1 MTIASA
7 PDTGNTEHLRPV
19 SQADVEGDILYPAL
33 RHFWHPVAYSSALT
47 GGPLGVVL
55 LDQDVLL
62 FRHGADIVAMDDRCV
77 HRGTKLSLGRVVP
90 EGIECAYH
98 GWRYDSA
105 GRCTHV
111 PASPELSSSVKTR
124 PLVYRATESA
134 GLIWVCLGEPRAPVP
149 AFPEF
154 DRPGYRL
161 LQGPTYD
168 WRTSAA
174 RRLENF
180 CDFAHFSFIH
190 EGTLGSR
197 SHATVKPVES
207 WREGHV
213 LRLRRS
219 GIMEPSAGFKKT
231 LLGITEEWIAP
242 VNEYHITLPHTVR
255 LERIFPNGNR
265 YALLMSAS
273 PVSAAITRSF
283 WWQARD
289 FGLAPEHDSAF
300 LNFELKIL
308 AEDINVV
315 ESQRPVWIPLR
326 SGEVSL
332 TPPDQ
337 VSLAYRRAL
346 RDIARQNL
354 SPARP

>member
-1 MTIASA
+1 M
-7 PDTGNTEHLRPV
+7 
-19 SQADVEGDILYPAL
+19 EGDILYPVL
-33 RHFWHPVAYSSALT
+33 RHYWHPVAYACALT
-47 GGPLGVVL
+47 DAPLGVVL

-62 FRHGADIVAMDDRCV
+62 FRRGSDIVAMDDRCV
-77 HRGTKLSLGRVVP
+77 HRGAKLSLGRVVSG
-90 EGIECAYH
+90 GIECAYH

-105 GRCTHV
+105 GSVTHV
-111 PASPELSSSVKTR
+111 PASSELTAAVKTR
-124 PLVYRATESA
+124 TLVYRATESA

-154 DRPGYRL
+154 DLPGYRL
-161 LQGPTYD
+161 LRGPTYD

-197 SHATVKPVES
+197 SHATVKQVEL
-207 WREGHV
+207 WREDHV
-213 LRLRRS
+213 LRVRRS

-242 VNEYHITLPHTVR
+242 VNEYHITLPHTVH
-255 LERIFPNGNR
+255 LERIFPNGKR
-265 YALLMSAS
+265 YALLMAAS
-273 PVSAAITRSF
+273 PLSAGLTRSF

-289 FGLAPEHDSAF
+289 FGLEAEHDAAF

-308 AEDINVV
+308 AEDIAVV
-315 ESQRPVWIPLR
+315 ESQRPAWIPLR
-326 SGEVSL
+326 RGEVSL

-337 VSLAYRRAL
+337 VSIAYRRAL
-346 RDIARQNL
+346 LDLAKQIV
-354 SPARP
+354 SPALG